1 MKRMTNNKLFCLKMC
16 TGSETLHC
24 HIVSDPVYLICSE
37 FSCLYFI
44 NSLMISL
51 IISSSSGVSIPLK
64 WLPAAAVWRIL
75 SAICSTISSFTAS
88 SAASDVYK
96 RQHQKFFSVCKI
108 QRLSQQKQCCR
119 NDRSHIKI
127 CQRHSVP
134 SCIFGIQKKSQSKK
148 SDTEK

>member
-88 SAASDVYK
+88 SAFSGTGTSSTCAGMFHIIRK
-96 RQHQKFFSVCKI
+96 RIHQKFFSVCKI

-119 NDRSHIKI
+119 MIAA
-127 CQRHSVP
+127 
-134 SCIFGIQKKSQSKK
+134 
-148 SDTEK
+148 T

>member
-16 TGSETLHC
+16 TGSETLHY

-88 SAASDVYK
+88 SA
-96 RQHQKFFSVCKI
+96 FSGTGTSSTHV
-108 QRLSQQKQCCR
+108 QKQCCR
-119 NDRSHIKI
+119 NNRSHIKI

-148 SDTEK
+148 SNTEK